1 MKTFLSC
8 SALAFDAFVFE
19 HLEITPKH
27 PDFQGRMEP
36 SIYEK
41 ASHALY
47 LKLSSQHQLVH
58 SHF

>member
-36 SIYEK
+36 SIYEE
-41 ASHALY
+41 AST
-47 LKLSSQHQLVH
+47 LSQAKQPTPSGP
-58 SHF
+58 